1 MTKSRGFTLI
11 ELMIVVAIV
20 GVLFGIAL
28 PSYLNSQLKAHRTD
42 AKSMLLKISARQE
55 RFMAQNNTYTTEI
68 AGAAG
73 LNVGSTD
80 SKDGYYS
87 MTVAAC
93 AGGVIANCYLVTA
106 TAAGGQAKDTDC
118 LKITYD
124 STGVKSGTTDKCW

>member
-11 ELMIVVAIV
+11 ELMIVVGIV

-28 PSYLNSQLKAHRTD
+28 PSYLNNQLRAHRTD

-55 RFMAQNNTYTTEI
+55 RFMAQNNTYTSEI

-73 LNVGSTD
+73 LNLGTTN

-87 MTVAAC
+87 LAAAAC
-93 AGGVIANCYLVTA
+93 AGGSLATCYLVTA
-106 TAAGGQAKDTDC
+106 TAVGGQAKDTDC
-118 LKITYD
+118 LTITYD
-124 STGVKSGTTDKCW
+124 STGVKSGTTAKCW